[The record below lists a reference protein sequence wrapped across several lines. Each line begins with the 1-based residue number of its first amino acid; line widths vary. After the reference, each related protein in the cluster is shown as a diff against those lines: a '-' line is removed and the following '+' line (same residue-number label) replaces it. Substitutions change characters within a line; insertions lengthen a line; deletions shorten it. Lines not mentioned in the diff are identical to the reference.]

1 MRSWFSDFVHLI
13 NSFEVEK
20 NNLDYVY
27 VVYVHAFLNWQ
38 RENRYQIEAFFV
50 LPTSNAITKA

>member
-1 MRSWFSDFVHLI
+1 M
-13 NSFEVEK
+13 EK
-20 NNLDYVY
+20 NNLDC
-27 VVYVHAFLNWQ
+27 VYVHAFLNWQ